1 MKIKTNPRNNP
12 NTPKKPYPKMNPLP
26 LPFSEKYRPKTLH
39 DFGFSS
45 EMTETIETFLATDRL
60 ALLFVGDSGS
70 GKTALL
76 NTLIHTYYEPYTY
89 NEFVHNILFINN
101 LKDQGFS
108 FYRNEM
114 KSFCQ
119 SRSIFA
125 HRKKMVI
132 LDDIDLINKQNQ
144 HVFRNYIDKY
154 GHQVHFLLVCG
165 NLQRVIESL
174 QSRTFILKLPI
185 ANLDHRRKIMEH
197 ICVEEGLWLTQDAKE
212 YILHLSNNI
221 AGSSVRNIVNF
232 LEKIWLL
239 IGGRRPSVGA
249 VDNIPRPLD
258 QPLVEITL
266 EMCRQICSAIPLERY
281 DTYLEHL
288 RGGRLKEAIAILYEI
303 YDYGYS
309 VIDIFDYFFTFV
321 KYSAQLQEDD
331 KYKMIRILCEYISVY
346 HNIHEHPIELALFT
360 GELAPILVSRCLEES
375 QAMVVV

>member
-1 MKIKTNPRNNP
+1 
-12 NTPKKPYPKMNPLP
+12 MNPLP
-26 LPFSEKYRPKTLH
+26 LPFSEKYRPKTLK
-39 DFGFSS
+39 DFGFPLD
-45 EMTETIETFLATDRL
+45 MTETLESFLVLDRL

-76 NTLIHTYYEPYTY
+76 NTLVHTYYSPYTY
-89 NEFVHNILFINN
+89 HEFVNNILFINN

-125 HRKKMVI
+125 NRKKMVI

-154 GHQVHFLLVCG
+154 GAHVHFLLVCG

-174 QSRTFILKLPI
+174 QSRTFILRLPI
-185 ANLDHRRKIMEH
+185 ATLEHRRRILEH
-197 ICVEEGLWLTQDAKE
+197 ICSEERLALTNDAKE
-212 YILHLSNNI
+212 YVLHLSDNI
-221 AGSSVRNIVNF
+221 AGSSVRNVVNF

-239 IGGRRPSVGA
+239 LGA
-249 VDNIPRPLD
+249 SSAVAANTTQTQLQRGNSASAAQEPYSIAPLS
-258 QPLVEITL
+258 QNHLPQRMITL

-281 DTYLEHL
+281 ESYLTL
-288 RGGRLKEAIAILYEI
+288 LCNGNLKEAIAILYEI

-309 VIDIFDYFFTFV
+309 VIDILDYFFTFV
-321 KYSAQLQEDD
+321 KYSPQLPEDV
-331 KYKMIRILCEYISVY
+331 KYKMIRVLCEYISVY

-360 GELAPILVSRCLEES
+360 GELSPILVVDNSS
-375 QAMVVV
+375 TKA

>member
-1 MKIKTNPRNNP
+1 
-12 NTPKKPYPKMNPLP
+12 MNLLP
-26 LPFSEKYRPKTLH
+26 LPFSEKYRPKTLQ
-39 DFGFSS
+39 DFGFAKD
-45 EMTETIETFLATDRL
+45 MTETIETFLATDRL

-76 NTLIHTYYEPYTY
+76 NTLVHTYYASYTY

-125 HRKKMVI
+125 HHKKMVI

-185 ANLDHRRKIMEH
+185 ANLEHRRKIMEH
-197 ICVEEGLWLTQDAKE
+197 ICVEEHLKLTPSAKD

-239 IGGRRPSVGA
+239 MGDKSSPQ
-249 VDNIPRPLD
+249 NP
-258 QPLVEITL
+258 QPPPPEITL
-266 EMCRQICSAIPLERY
+266 EMCRQICSAVPLERY

-288 RGGRLKEAIAILYEI
+288 RKAELEKAIAILYEI

-321 KYSAQLQEDD
+321 KYSSQLQEDD

-360 GELAPILVSRCLEES
+360 GELLPILSSNVRASS
-375 QAMVVV
+375 

>member
-1 MKIKTNPRNNP
+1 
-12 NTPKKPYPKMNPLP
+12 MNPQP
-26 LPFSEKYRPKTLH
+26 LPFSEKYRPKTLK
-39 DFGFSS
+39 DFGFHSD
-45 EMTETIETFLATDRL
+45 MTQTLESFLAMDRL

-76 NTLIHTYYEPYTY
+76 NTLVHTYYAPYTY
-89 NEFVHNILFINN
+89 TDFVHNILFINN

-114 KSFCQ
+114 KTFCQ

-125 HRKKMVI
+125 NRKKMVI

-154 GHQVHFLLVCG
+154 GAQVHFLLVCG

-185 ANLDHRRKIMEH
+185 ATMDHRRQIMEN
-197 ICVEEGLWLTQDAKE
+197 ICSEEHLALTQEAKE
-212 YILHLSNNI
+212 YVLHLSDNI
-221 AGSSVRNIVNF
+221 AGCSVRNIVNF

-239 IGGRRPSVGA
+239 LAGGGIGTNSTV
-249 VDNIPRPLD
+249 NN
-258 QPLVEITL
+258 EITL
-266 EMCRQICSAIPLERY
+266 DMCRQICSAIPLERY
-281 DTYLEHL
+281 ESYLVHL
-288 RGGRLKEAIAILYEI
+288 RNGQLKEAIDILYEI

-309 VIDIFDYFFTFV
+309 VIDILDYFFTFV
-321 KYSAQLQEDD
+321 KYSSQLQEDD
-331 KYKMIRILCEYISVY
+331 KYKMIRVLCEYISVY

-360 GELAPILVSRCLEES
+360 GDLAPILS
-375 QAMVVV
+375 A

>member
-1 MKIKTNPRNNP
+1 
-12 NTPKKPYPKMNPLP
+12 MNPQP
-26 LPFSEKYRPKTLH
+26 LPFSEKYRPKTLR
-39 DFGFSS
+39 DFGFHDD
-45 EMTETIETFLATDRL
+45 MTNTLESFLAMDKM

-76 NTLIHTYYEPYTY
+76 NTLVHTYYAPYTY

-125 HRKKMVI
+125 NRKKMVI

-154 GHQVHFLLVCG
+154 GAQVHFLLVCG

-185 ANLDHRRKIMEH
+185 ATMEHRQRIMEH
-197 ICVEEGLWLTQDAKE
+197 ICTEERLALTPEAKE
-212 YILHLSNNI
+212 YVLHLSDNI
-221 AGSSVRNIVNF
+221 AGSSVRNVVNF

-239 IGGRRPSVGA
+239 LGGNIGGNASQKV
-249 VDNIPRPLD
+249 
-258 QPLVEITL
+258 TL

-281 DTYLEHL
+281 EAYLSHL
-288 RGGRLKEAIAILYEI
+288 RKGELKESIAILYEI

-309 VIDIFDYFFTFV
+309 VIDILDYFFTFV
-321 KYSAQLQEDD
+321 KYSSQLQEDD
-331 KYKMIRILCEYISVY
+331 KYKMIRVLCEYISVY

-360 GELAPILVSRCLEES
+360 GELAPILTTHGQTKSG
-375 QAMVVV
+375 